1 MLLLFPAIPRSVR
14 LTSPSLSLPLLP
26 STPSSSSSSPHPP
39 HLSPAQEFTSK
50 DIRWKAEALLAMQEA
65 AEYYLVGLFEDA

>member
-1 MLLLFPAIPRSVR
+1 MPRAVAWLRDSTSSVR
-14 LTSPSLSLPLLP
+14 SLGPRQTSHPFPLPLTVP
-26 STPSSSSSSPHPP
+26 PTP
-39 HLSPAQEFTSK
+39 HLALFEQEFTSR

>member
-1 MLLLFPAIPRSVR
+1 VPP
-14 LTSPSLSLPLLP
+14 T
-26 STPSSSSSSPHPP
+26 P
-39 HLSPAQEFTSK
+39 HLALFEQEFTSR